1 MAAVLSVAFPVILE
15 PRASVFVAAPPLQN
29 DAPAS
34 LAMGRPF
41 VRVCDERGCA
51 TASPPNK
58 PRALRGAEAI
68 WLRFATLQ
76 VKMTPNHAENDDRKS
91 DALRQTNRQS
101 AAAHGTSESA
111 NTKPCGNA
119 RKQYSNVRRCN

>member
-41 VRVCDERGCA
+41 VRVCDERP
-51 TASPPNK
+51 TK